1 MTDVVDRRTARVHL
15 RSLTTA
21 DAPVVAALQ
30 SDPRTNAHR
39 PGGPPSREREQA
51 VHEFVRGWQ
60 EDGIGY
66 WSLSSIEGCRRRG
79 VRPLQFRGRTCWNL
93 YYRLAPEVWAWGS
106 RSRPHARQSPSRRP
120 YTPTGLRSR
129 TRPANGP
136 AVRVA
141 EGAGLTQRSDLD
153 AGGFVVPGS
162 PRSTAD
168 RSTTGRR
175 TRCVWHRACGDLRP
189 GNSPG
194 GFVGVQR

>member
-1 MTDVVDRRTARVHL
+1 MTDVVDRRTARLHL

-39 PGGPPSREREQA
+39 QGGPPSHEESEQA

-66 WSLSSIEGCRRRG
+66 WVVELDAKVVGVAG

-93 YYRLAPEVWAWGS
+93 YYRFAPEVWGMGLAVEAACEAVAVAEAL
-106 RSRPHARQSPSRRP
+106 HP
-120 YTPTGLRSR
+120 YWPVLAR

-153 AGGFVVPGS
+153 AGGFVVLARGWQPTQY
-162 PRSTAD
+162 R
-168 RSTTGRR
+168 
-175 TRCVWHRACGDLRP
+175 
-189 GNSPG
+189 
-194 GFVGVQR
+194 

>member
-1 MTDVVDRRTARVHL
+1 MTDVLDRRTARLHL

-39 PGGPPSREREQA
+39 PGGPPSREESEQA

-66 WSLSSIEGCRRRG
+66 WVVELDAKVVGVAG

-93 YYRLAPEVWAWGS
+93 YYRFAPEVWGM
-106 RSRPHARQSPSRRP
+106 
-120 YTPTGLRSR
+120 GLAVEAACEAVAVAEALHPDWPVLAR

-141 EGAGLTQRSDLD
+141 EGAGLT
-153 AGGFVVPGS
+153 
-162 PRSTAD
+162 
-168 RSTTGRR
+168 
-175 TRCVWHRACGDLRP
+175 
-189 GNSPG
+189 
-194 GFVGVQR
+194 